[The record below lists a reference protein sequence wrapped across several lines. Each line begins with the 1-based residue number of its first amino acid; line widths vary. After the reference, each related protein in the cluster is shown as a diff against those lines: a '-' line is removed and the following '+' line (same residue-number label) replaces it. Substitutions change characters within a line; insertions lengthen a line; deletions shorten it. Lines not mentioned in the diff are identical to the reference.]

1 VQAHGEAAI
10 RRTAALACAL
20 VVLGLSGCSVE
31 WLEQAEAVP
40 AVPVEPAAWVAEP
53 CELFSASDLE
63 TIFGTV
69 VSFGRNGISRIDDP
83 AIEADSRHCR
93 WSADALDASL
103 QIASAPDF
111 DSGELACVAPAD
123 PRALEVDLGTRAW
136 WSELTVAESTLGR
149 LRVCTD
155 GSLIDITVVGN
166 ADAASAGSPT
176 ELASTLRAQAEMMAG
191 ATLLRIDP

>member
-1 VQAHGEAAI
+1 M
-10 RRTAALACAL
+10 RRTAALASAL
-20 VVLGLSGCSVE
+20 VVLGLSGCSIG
-31 WLEQAEAVP
+31 WLEQAGAVP
-40 AVPVEPAAWVAEP
+40 VVPVEPAVLLAEP
-53 CELFSASDLE
+53 CEFFSASDLE

-69 VSFGRNGISRIDDP
+69 VSSGRNGISRIDDP

-123 PRALEVDLGTRAW
+123 PRALEVDLGARAW
-136 WSELTVAESTLGR
+136 WSELTVAGSTLGR

-155 GSLIDITVVGN
+155 SSLIDITVVGN
-166 ADAASAGSPT
+166 ADAASAGSPS
-176 ELASTLRAQAEMMAG
+176 ELASKLRAQSELMAG
-191 ATLLRIDP
+191 AALLRIGP